1 MKYTFSVLLC
11 IQFVGVQAQVVRI
24 TSDIDVEKQSGDFNR
39 NQANTSTIQ
48 VYRIQFGVT
57 SDRREMETELSNFK
71 NDFKIK
77 TDWNQKR
84 PYYYMSAWVYLSK
97 FESFPDMQAIQVRY
111 SGSIYLVESV
121 KKQFVL
127 K

>member
-1 MKYTFSVLLC
+1 MKYTFAFLLC
-11 IQFVGVQAQVVRI
+11 IQFFGVQAQVVRI
-24 TSDIDVEKQSGDFNR
+24 IMDKEVEQQIGDFNR
-39 NQANTSTIQ
+39 TQANTSTIQ

-77 TDWNQKR
+77 TDWNQKG
-84 PYYYMSAWVYLSK
+84 PYYYMKAGAYRTKL
-97 FESFPDMQAIQVRY
+97 ESFPDMQAIQARY
-111 SGSIYLVESV
+111 SGAIYLVESV

>member
-1 MKYTFSVLLC
+1 MKYAFAFFLC
-11 IQFVGVQAQVVRI
+11 IQFLYAQAQDVRI
-24 TSDIDVEKQSGDFNR
+24 IMDKEVEQQINDFNR
-39 NQANTSTIQ
+39 TQANTSTIL

-57 SDRREMETELSNFK
+57 SDRRAMETELSNFE

-77 TDWNQKR
+77 TDWNQKG
-84 PYYYMSAWVYLSK
+84 PYYYMKAGTYRTKL
-97 FESFPDMQAIQVRY
+97 ESFPDMQAIQARY
-111 SGSIYLVESV
+111 SGAIYLVESV